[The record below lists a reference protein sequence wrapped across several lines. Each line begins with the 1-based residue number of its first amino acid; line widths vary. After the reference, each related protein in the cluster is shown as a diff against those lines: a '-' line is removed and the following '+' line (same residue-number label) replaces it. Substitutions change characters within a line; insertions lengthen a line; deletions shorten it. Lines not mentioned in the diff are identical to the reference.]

1 MTSMPRSR
9 RASASLAALLIGLAT
24 SSGAQAKQSDR
35 DLPVQVDHADHFD
48 GFAKP
53 NSVTTLRGAVRLS
66 QGTLKISG
74 NEAKVYVDADQAVS
88 RVVITGTPAHIEQLD
103 DSGNLMRGDATT
115 LDYDNEKGVAVLTGN
130 ASVVQKGR
138 GEAHG
143 DKLTY
148 DTKTSEMTGESGG
161 SGQVHLIFQPKKRS
175 PTPAAPAPAAST
187 GKP

>member
-9 RASASLAALLIGLAT
+9 RASASLAALLFGLAAA
-24 SSGAQAKQSDR
+24 GGVQAKQSDR
-35 DLPVQVDHADHFD
+35 DLPVQVDHADSFD

-53 NSVTTLRGAVRLS
+53 NSVTTLRGNVRLS
-66 QGTLKISG
+66 QGSLKING
-74 NEAKVYVDADQAVS
+74 NLAKIYVDADQAVS

-103 DSGNLMRGDATT
+103 DNGNLMKGDAAT
-115 LDYDNEKGVAVLTGN
+115 LDYDNVKGIAVLTGN

-161 SGQVHLIFQPKKRS
+161 SSQVHLIFQPKKKA
-175 PTPAAPAPAAST
+175 AAPASGT
-187 GKP
+187 KQH